1 MAELVEAIDRVDGV
15 VGLKGVAVGPG
26 VHVLADAV
34 VADDACDF

>member
-1 MAELVEAIDRVDGV
+1 MEAIDRVDGV

>member
-1 MAELVEAIDRVDGV
+1 MEAIDRVDGV

-26 VHVLADAV
+26 VHVLADTV

>member
-1 MAELVEAIDRVDGV
+1 MEAIDRVDGV

-34 VADDACDF
+34 VAGDACDF